1 MMFLVQLLNTPT
13 IVLIIILTI
22 IILYLTR
29 DKKKNLLHIP
39 GPPPLPIIGNA
50 LLFAGPS
57 ENVYKAFVSL
67 RAKYGKIF
75 RIHEGMI
82 PELVITAPEDVQKV
96 LSSSV
101 NLNKGF
107 SYDLI
112 IRPMIG
118 NCLIYTPLDKW
129 RSRRKLLTPAFH
141 HRILEDFLFVMNDQ
155 AKILMKIIK
164 EASMS
169 GEQIDCY
176 SPISNYA
183 LDVICETAMGK
194 KIDAQT
200 NPESSYIKAIKNGQS
215 IAFNRF

>member
-169 GEQIDCY
+169 GEQVDCY
-176 SPISNYA
+176 SLISNCA

>member
-1 MMFLVQLLNTPT
+1 MFLVQLLNTPT
-13 IVLIIILTI
+13 IVLIILLTI

-39 GPPPLPIIGNA
+39 GPPPLPVIGNA

-57 ENVYKAFVSL
+57 GFHKAFESL

-141 HRILEDFLFVMNDQ
+141 NRILEDFLFVMNDQ

-169 GEQIDCY
+169 GEQVDCY

-200 NPESSYIKAIKNGQS
+200 NPESSYIKAIKNAQT
-215 IAFNRF
+215 IVFNRF